1 MNKKFVFKK
10 FEALTPLVEYI
21 LSIKD
26 LEALLLNG
34 ELGAGKTT
42 LTAQIAKQLGETKT
56 IISPT
61 FNTILVY
68 DKLVHIDAY
77 KLKGDLFA
85 YEDYF
90 ENKLVVIEWAKNV
103 AVNFEKFLE
112 INVYFDKEQNHVFE
126 IVKEVR

>member
-42 LTAQIAKQLGETKT
+42 LTAQIAKYLGETKT

-90 ENKLVVIEWAKNV
+90 DNKLVVIEWAKNV

>member
-1 MNKKFVFKK
+1 MPQKFIFKHYQP
-10 FEALTPLVEYI
+10 LTDLVKYI
-21 LSIKD
+21 LSKTNI
-26 LEALLLNG
+26 EALLLNG

-42 LTAQIAKQLGETKT
+42 LTAAIAKELGETKT

-77 KLKGDLFA
+77 KLVGDLFA

-90 ENKLVVIEWAKNV
+90 EDKLVVIEWANNIKH
-103 AVNFEKFLE
+103 NFRHYIE
-112 INVYFDKEQNHVFE
+112 INVYFDEQQNHVFE
-126 IVKEVR
+126 IVKEC

>member
-1 MNKKFVFKK
+1 MKFIFKTNEPLDK
-10 FEALTPLVEYI
+10 LVSFIIQKNPEAI
-21 LSIKD
+21 
-26 LEALLLNG
+26 LLNG

-42 LTAQIAKQLGETKT
+42 LVAQLAKKLGEKKAV
-56 IISPT
+56 ISPT

-90 ENKLVVIEWAKNV
+90 ENKLVAIEWANNIKHNFKNY
-103 AVNFEKFLE
+103 LE
-112 INVYFDKEQNHVFE
+112 INVFFDKNQNHIFE
-126 IVKEVR
+126 IINGVK